1 MKKVFIILAI
11 LSPLFLSACAPKIS
25 NVTWGEYYKEFY
37 ENQPT
42 SVLVLPARNTTTAA
56 DAANLFRYS
65 ITRPLAERG
74 FYVFPV
80 HLVDAFFKSENMVD
94 DQLIRNIP
102 IEKLKKV
109 FNADAIVYIDINAW
123 DTGYT
128 VATSNVDVGLSYS
141 IVDANTGKEVW
152 ANNAYAYSFA
162 GLDTNNGLL
171 GLVVS
176 AVATAIN
183 TATDYTQ
190 LSYVA
195 NNAGMS
201 SLPAGKYSP
210 EFNKDQGR
218 IISFRDL
225 AKIDGGRLKVDKYF
239 VFGENED
246 EEVALVVKDHV
257 KGFFGFSV
265 RNIGSDFFKHN
276 GYPHYYYQQVV
287 SGKNILKNRFFQYD
301 NGRPFL
307 FVEGKKVFVET
318 KTDGTIPYVKDGWSY
333 YLNISDVVDVAKN

>member
-1 MKKVFIILAI
+1 MKKIFILLAI
-11 LSPLFLSACAPKIS
+11 LSPLLLTACGPKIS
-25 NVTWGEYYKEFY
+25 TVTMGEYYKDFY

-56 DAANLFRYS
+56 DAANMFRYS

-74 FYVFPV
+74 FYVYPV
-80 HLVDAFFKSENMVD
+80 HLVDAFFKSENIVD

-102 IEKLKKV
+102 IEKLKEV

-128 VATSNVDVGLSYS
+128 VVTSNVDVGLSYS
-141 IVDANTGKEVW
+141 IVDTSTGKEVW
-152 ANNAYAYSFA
+152 TNNAYAYSYA
-162 GLDTNNGLL
+162 GIDTSSALSI
-171 GLVVS
+171 VIS
-176 AVATAIN
+176 AVTTAIN

-218 IISFRDL
+218 VLTFYDF
-225 AKIDGGRLKVDKYF
+225 AKIDGSRLKVDKYF
-239 VFGENED
+239 VFGENKD
-246 EEVALVVKDHV
+246 EEVALVVKQHV
-257 KGFFGFSV
+257 KGYFGFSV
-265 RNIGSDFFKHN
+265 RSIGSDFFEHN
-276 GYPHYYYQQVV
+276 GYPHYYYQQTV
-287 SGKNILKNRFFQYD
+287 SGKNILKNRFFQYE

-307 FVEGKKVFVET
+307 FVESKKVFVET
-318 KTDGTIPYVKDGWSY
+318 EADGTIPYIKDGWSY
-333 YLNISDVVDVAKN
+333 YLNISDVVEVAKN